1 MYYLKCLWNRSFFI
15 VLLKGT
21 AQMMKNDVYSL
32 FVSHLIPKLSHFL
45 YVELWRHKKD
55 LR

>member
-1 MYYLKCLWNRSFFI
+1 MKRNFASFFI

-32 FVSHLIPKLSHFL
+32 YVSHLIPKLSHFENF
-45 YVELWRHKKD
+45 EL
-55 LR
+55 